1 MSSLYELY
9 KSIFTYFVHF
19 ILQKIRIFYVHVF
32 SNICA
37 QMRSQGF
44 QTKVVVS
51 WKGERGTVD
60 PIQNGSLGTPPPE
73 IVEIYY

>member
-1 MSSLYELY
+1 
-9 KSIFTYFVHF
+9 
-19 ILQKIRIFYVHVF
+19 
-32 SNICA
+32 
-37 QMRSQGF
+37 MRSQGF